1 MLESY
6 FYRVRVA
13 TQNLPH
19 IAKQLR
25 RFWRGACE
33 ERLIFCMR
41 QPQEKKRERADWR
54 GMRFA
59 AGKMAHAGQVF
70 ADGIGA
76 DLNGMSLRL
85 LKLSSVGGPIKC
97 DVDLRAEGY
106 YTPSGAFAASL
117 STWNILMSNSG
128 ADAMTKSKVSDCIFS

>member
-1 MLESY
+1 MPI
-6 FYRVRVA
+6 
-13 TQNLPH
+13 TQS
-19 IAKQLR
+19 
-25 RFWRGACE
+25 
-33 ERLIFCMR
+33 
-41 QPQEKKRERADWR
+41 
-54 GMRFA
+54 A

-70 ADGIGA
+70 ADGIVA

-117 STWNILMSNSG
+117 STWNILMSNIG